1 MKSKGFTL
9 IELVVVI
16 VILGILAATALPK
29 FINLKADAQTAV
41 LNGVKASMQSASALI
56 HSKSLVKGNQ
66 KSAFS
71 TVNIGDGKGTNN
83 DGEFFITFGYPF
95 ASEAEWKRII
105 DINEDFS
112 YLPITTAIETTL
124 IIYFSESSAPTSFDD
139 PCMLYYRVA
148 TDDTVPTYVLNECV

>member
-41 LNGVKASMQSASALI
+41 LQGVKASMQSAAALV

-66 KSAFS
+66 KSPFS
-71 TVNIGDGKGTNN
+71 TINVGDGKGPSSN
-83 DGEFFITFGYPF
+83 GELYITFGYPIPDPSEWQRLIEIDDNF
-95 ASEAEWKRII
+95 EYKTIGTGASTLVVYPNDI
-105 DINEDFS
+105 DEPFN
-112 YLPITTAIETTL
+112 T
-124 IIYFSESSAPTSFDD
+124 SAPCIVYYITSNGL
-139 PCMLYYRVA
+139 PKV
-148 TDDTVPTYVLNECV
+148 TVNDCI